1 MFGSTHN
8 FKPIFS
14 SLKIDKSRQRSS
26 ISDKR
31 LKECIKVF
39 AVNNLSPNI
48 YKIISKYSMQLKLT
62 LTVKI
67 ISY

>member
-48 YKIISKYSMQLKLT
+48 YKIISKYSMQ
-62 LTVKI
+62 
-67 ISY
+67 